1 MITVKGVRYF
11 NDNHMP
17 TFELQFENLGQFM
30 NFIQKDTL
38 GKKRITIPKV
48 EKPGEIDRYGSSFE
62 WADEY
67 RSNDGDVQK
76 WVYLITENGKILF
89 SNGKL
94 TDGRAHVSTAMKEM
108 FDNLKAWQNEEY
120 EFAD

>member
-1 MITVKGVRYF
+1 MVTVKGVRYF

-17 TFELQFENLGQFM
+17 AFEKQFENLGQFLH
-30 NFIQKDTL
+30 FIQNDTL
-38 GKKRITIPKV
+38 GKKRVRFPKV
-48 EKPGEIDRYGSSFE
+48 NEDGSLERFSQSFE

-76 WVYLITENGKILF
+76 WVYLITEGKKILY

-94 TDGRAHVSTAMKEM
+94 TDGKTHASKAVREL